1 MIISMNKI
9 IKQIIIITITAVM
22 SSVIT
27 LGVVMANNFSL
38 DYAKKIILENYYGGV
53 DKKALEEGALD
64 GMVASLGD
72 EHSTYIGSEFGY
84 DTFAREINGEF
95 SGIGV
100 SILATEENR
109 SSIVSVFSGTPA
121 EKAGLKNGD
130 VFLEVNGKG
139 VEFAGVQAIAD
150 AVMGEIGTSV
160 NIKVERDGTPLSFD
174 IVREKIYV
182 PTINKKTFENF
193 GYIQVTSFDQRTDED
208 FKAALDELKDKD
220 GLIIDL
226 RNNTGGLLDTTVN
239 MLDMLINEGTLI
251 QTRYNDGEIN
261 YTAKGTQVYDKP
273 VVVLVNELSA
283 SASEF
288 FSAAIKENNRG
299 EVVGVNTYGK
309 GSIQT
314 TFRLPD
320 NRGIHLTIGRFYSPE
335 GNEINGVGVAPT
347 YEVENPEEYQ
357 WMDVDIIPFEEDLQL
372 KKALDVIKTKK

>member
-208 FKAALDELKDKD
+208 FKTALDELKDKD

>member
-335 GNEINGVGVAPT
+335 GNEINGAGVAPT

-372 KKALDVIKTKK
+372 KKALEVIKTKK

>member
-1 MIISMNKI
+1 MNNTAKKI
-9 IKQIIIITITAVM
+9 IKQIIIIAITAVM

-84 DTFAREINGEF
+84 DTFASEINGEF

-150 AVMGEIGTSV
+150 AVIGEIGTSV

-372 KKALDVIKTKK
+372 KKALEVIKTKK

>member
-1 MIISMNKI
+1 MNNKAKKI
-9 IKQIIIITITAVM
+9 IKQIIIIAITAVM

-150 AVMGEIGTSV
+150 AVIGEIGTSV

-372 KKALDVIKTKK
+372 KKALEVIKTKK

>member
-1 MIISMNKI
+1 
-9 IKQIIIITITAVM
+9 
-22 SSVIT
+22 
-27 LGVVMANNFSL
+27 MANNFSL

-208 FKAALDELKDKD
+208 FKTALDELKDKD